1 MAKGQTPRIIP
12 HRYQTVGAMA
22 AEGVAVRA
30 WCRSCG
36 LVLEVSPAML
46 AAYHG
51 PDFSLVNRLA
61 RCRKVGC
68 SGEVFFLAHGH
79 GRFEPLLLD

>member
-1 MAKGQTPRIIP
+1 MGKGKYPRIIP
-12 HRYQTVGAMA
+12 SHFQTVGAMA
-22 AEGVAVRA
+22 AASVPVRA

-51 PDFSLVNRLA
+51 ADFSLVNRLA
-61 RCRKVGC
+61 RCRKVDC
-68 SGEVFFLAHGH
+68 NGEVFFLAYGH
-79 GRFEPLLLD
+79 ARFESLLFD